1 MNSHKLNQF
10 LPHTLIGIIVLSSM
24 LCLNSCTEDEKHK
37 VLEIEPQS
45 SIVFIGNTFI
55 DRMQLFG
62 HFESFLQSQFPSHQL
77 KIRNMGWPADEVAL
91 RPRPSGFG
99 NMHRYIAEEKAD
111 IIFASY
117 GLNESFKGA
126 DSLQAFSK
134 NLKIW
139 LNDLKSHQ
147 YNGKSTPTIVLISPM
162 AHEAL
167 EKLPNGV
174 EHNKDL
180 GLYTN
185 AMREVASELEV
196 TFVDLFSPTLE
207 YINSKEQKK
216 LTYNGIHL
224 SAYGDWRVS
233 HMMVQSLFHVDDLPT
248 TIKLASEN
256 SRLKDLARTIYDKNY
271 TYLQY
276 WRGPNMEYVYGS
288 RKEAGGA
295 TGVDLER
302 RQLIH
307 ITEQLDSKIW
317 ASSKPQVDAIW
328 NTFPLDGGSWTSTP
342 TYEGIEIPE
351 HLKEKLNEPLVGDE
365 KAGEILSIEKALNAF
380 HLPDGYEISLYAS
393 EQDFPLA
400 NPMAMNF
407 DSKGRLWVANTP
419 TWPQPKPGVQPED
432 FIVILEDSDKNGKA
446 DKHTIFMDK
455 LNMIH
460 GFALGF
466 DGVFIS
472 QTPNIIFAKDTN
484 GDDVADSVETIM
496 QGFGAEDAEHSINNL
511 TWGPDGGLYFLNGI
525 FFHSQIETPYGPVR
539 LKDAG
544 VFRYEPRLQKL
555 DTYLS
560 DFFWNPWGLAFDQ
573 TGQGI
578 LLDAS
583 SGDFYN
589 MKPMA
594 ANFNYPK
601 IKYSCCSPN
610 DGPQDHPIHESISF
624 APDGVGPAAGIGI
637 IQNSHFPKEAQ
648 GRFVSNQIEGWRGTH
663 WYDMTEKGTNFE
675 LKQLT
680 QELIFSED
688 KHFRPVA
695 MNFGPDG
702 ALYILDFYSPIFENV
717 DFPKRT
723 KGRDHSHGRI
733 WRITYPSKPL
743 LEYPRFDIE
752 TTENLL
758 DLLKSYEAPIRFHT
772 RRELQERKTNEVV
785 EVLEKWVSALDK
797 NDKEYEQFAL
807 EALWIYEGHHYVNE
821 ALINELLEAKS
832 DKIRAEATNILR
844 YWQCCLENP
853 EQLIEKMV
861 NDQNMRV
868 RLEAVIACGFSSS
881 PSAYAIAAQA
891 ANYTMDDGMKHA
903 LDQTLTFLKVQKPS
917 KSQSLKLTSSEELL
931 SMEISE
937 SIAYELLI
945 RDDSEIPKSNR
956 LDALTYLSKT
966 NKTTFSFELIKALQE
981 VVDKEEINSDNEE
994 NYALIDLTAMLLS
1007 RDPEELSTIRKEM
1020 ELLISSLNS
1029 PHIKGAV
1036 YMAMMLADKD
1046 VKATWQL
1053 ARSSET
1059 NLVTLM
1065 NSINLLPDDELK
1077 KGFYDLLSGQLKSSS
1092 QLLRESAINAL
1103 AHIPL
1108 NFENTFEK
1116 LEAISSNTKESL
1128 PIRFAALNGLAKL
1141 PEGEISKKIERVIK
1155 IEIGVIPSKM
1165 EFDIK
1170 EFNVPAGAPIEIT
1183 FTNSGFQLHNML
1195 ICMPDQLEFVAKAAE
1210 AMSTQS
1216 DALDKHYTPE
1226 IKEVLFATPMIGAK
1240 KSYKLQFFAP
1250 QEPGI
1255 YPYVCTFPG
1264 HWRMMNGT
1272 MTIEKR

>member
-1 MNSHKLNQF
+1 MNSNKLNQF
-10 LPHTLIGIIVLSSM
+10 ISHTLVCTIALSSI
-24 LCLNSCTEDEKHK
+24 LCLNSCTKDGKDK
-37 VLEIEPQS
+37 ALQIEPKS

-62 HFESFLQSQFPSHQL
+62 HFESFLHSQFPSHRL

-99 NMHRYIAEEKAD
+99 NMHRYLEEEKAD

-126 DSLQAFSK
+126 DSLKSFSK

-147 YNGKSTPTIVLISPM
+147 YNGKSAPTIVLISPM

-167 EKLPNGV
+167 EKLPDGI
-174 EHNKDL
+174 EHNKDIR
-180 GLYTN
+180 LYTA
-185 AMREVASELEV
+185 AMKEVASELNL
-196 TFVDLFSPTLE
+196 TFVDLFTPTFK
-207 YINSKEQKK
+207 YINSEEKKK

-224 SAYGDWRVS
+224 TAYGDWRVS
-233 HMMVQSLFHVDDLPT
+233 HMLTQSLFNINAFPKS
-248 TIKLASEN
+248 IKKDSQN
-256 SRLKDLARTIYDKNY
+256 SQLTSLYRTIYDKNY

-302 RQLIH
+302 RQLIN
-307 ITEQLDSKIW
+307 ITEQYDKKIW
-317 ASSKPQVDAIW
+317 SSSKPNAEAIW
-328 NTFPLDGGSWTSTP
+328 QHLPSNSNSWTNTP
-342 TYEGIEIPE
+342 SYEGIKIPE
-351 HLKEKLNEPLVGDE
+351 HLQDKLNEPLEGDD
-365 KAGEILSIEKALNAF
+365 KAGEILSVEGALNAF
-380 HLPDGYEISLYAS
+380 HLPKGYKISLYAS

-419 TWPQPKPGVQPED
+419 TWPHPKPGVQPED

-484 GDDVADSVETIM
+484 GDNVADSVETIM

-601 IKYSCCSPN
+601 IKYSCCTPN
-610 DGPQDHPIHESISF
+610 DGPQDHPIHELLSF

-648 GRFVSNQIEGWRGTH
+648 RRFVSNQIEGWRGTH
-663 WYDMTEKGTNFE
+663 WFDMTEKGTNFE
-675 LKQLT
+675 LKQLA

-743 LEYPRFDIE
+743 LEYPQFDIE

-758 DLLKSYEAPIRFHT
+758 DLLKTYEAPIRFHA
-772 RRELQERKTNEVV
+772 RRELQERDTKEII
-785 EVLEKWVSALDK
+785 ESLKRWVLALDR
-797 NDKEYEQFAL
+797 NDKNYEQFIL
-807 EALWIYEGHHYVNE
+807 EALWIYEGHHVVNE
-821 ALINELLEAKS
+821 KLLDQLLESES
-832 DKIRAEATNILR
+832 DKMRAAATDLLR
-844 YWQCCLENP
+844 FWLCCLEDS
-853 EQLIEKMV
+853 EQLLKKMV
-861 NDQNMRV
+861 NDKNMRV
-868 RLEAVIACGFSSS
+868 RLEAVIACGYSSS
-881 PSAYAIAAQA
+881 PSAYEIASQA
-891 ANYTMDDGMKHA
+891 ANYPMDDGIKHA
-903 LDQTLTFLKVQKPS
+903 LDHTLSHLKELKPTNI
-917 KSQSLKLTSSEELL
+917 QSLKLTSSKELL
-931 SMEISE
+931 SLDLNESVSNEI
-937 SIAYELLI
+937 II
-945 RDDSEIPKSNR
+945 RNDSEISKSKR
-956 LDALTYLSKT
+956 LEALTYLSKT
-966 NKTTFSFELIKALQE
+966 NKSTFDSELIKALQKLDE
-981 VVDKEEINSDNEE
+981 NVRINSDNVED
-994 NYALIDLTAMLLS
+994 YVLIDLTTILLS
-1007 RDPEELSTIRKEM
+1007 RDPEELSSIRQEM
-1020 ELLISSLNS
+1020 EILIPSLNS
-1029 PHIKGAV
+1029 PQIKGAA
-1036 YMAMMLADKD
+1036 YMALVIADENPSDIWKLA
-1046 VKATWQL
+1046 Q
-1053 ARSSET
+1053 SSET
-1059 NLVTLM
+1059 NQLTLM
-1065 NSINLLPDDELK
+1065 NSIILLPNDELK
-1077 KGFYDLLSGQLKSSS
+1077 KGFYDLVVDQLYSTS
-1092 QLLRESAINAL
+1092 QLLRESSINVL
-1103 AHIPL
+1103 ANIPF
-1108 NFENTFEK
+1108 NHKNTSKK
-1116 LEAISSNTKESL
+1116 LRAISSNSKE
-1128 PIRFAALNGLAKL
+1128 PVHIRFAALNGLSKI
-1141 PEGEISKKIERVIK
+1141 PESDTSEKIERVTK
-1155 IEIGVIPSKM
+1155 IDIGVIPSKM

-1170 EFNVPAGAPIEIT
+1170 EFNVPAGGPVEIT
-1183 FTNSGFQLHNML
+1183 FTNTGFQLHNML

-1210 AMSTQS
+1210 AMSAQS
-1216 DALDKHYTPE
+1216 DALDKHYTPKV
-1226 IKEVLFATPMIGAK
+1226 KEVLFGTPMIGAK

-1250 QEPGI
+1250 EEPGI

-1264 HWRMMNGT
+1264 HWRMMNGK
-1272 MTIEKR
+1272 MTIDNP